1 MNSSVEVRPDYK
13 VDELAMLTN
22 EKIRGKTCPILAIKR
37 QARKILLSV
46 LDERKLSFQW
56 PVAGSFNRVGS
67 KN

>member
-1 MNSSVEVRPDYK
+1 M
-13 VDELAMLTN
+13 DELAMLTN
-22 EKIRGKTCPILAIKR
+22 GKIKGKTRPILAIKR

-56 PVAGSFNRVGS
+56 PVTGSFNPVGS